1 MLYYVLIDNSEGID
15 ESEGLDVV
23 GTTELNSKRCITYRF
38 YYHCSKNFRHE
49 KNVCDGCYHCIMY
62 KNENPSMMFRILT
75 LKEEKENNEI
85 TTKTYRTVSSYF
97 FSEIENLLN
106 KGNINGRKFGCL
118 YKENFLSENDI
129 ENETKNEVEMN

>member
-1 MLYYVLIDNSEGID
+1 MVYYVLIDNSEGID

-23 GTTELNSKRCITYRF
+23 GTTELNSKRCITCCFSF
-38 YYHCSKNFRHE
+38 YCSKNFRYE

-62 KNENPSMMFRILT
+62 KNENPSMIFRILT

-97 FSEIENLLN
+97 FSETENLLN
-106 KGNINGRKFGCL
+106 KGDINGQKFGGYIRKTFYL
-118 YKENFLSENDI
+118 KMMS
-129 ENETKNEVEMN
+129 KMKQKMKSK

>member
-1 MLYYVLIDNSEGID
+1 MFYYVLIDNSESID

-23 GTTELNSKRCITYRF
+23 GTTELNSKRCITCRF
-38 YYHCSKNFRHE
+38 YYYCSKNFRYG

-62 KNENPSMMFRILT
+62 KNENPSMIFRILT

-106 KGNINGRKFGCL
+106 KGDINGRKFGWL

-129 ENETKNEVEMN
+129 KNETKNEVEMN